1 MMDLAN
7 FEKMDPIILMSIV
20 NMKIRNEFGNL
31 ENLTKFFDI
40 DQQQLIDKLT
50 TAGFD
55 YLPEAKQFR

>member
-1 MMDLAN
+1 MDLAN

-40 DQQQLIDKLT
+40 DQPQLIDKLA